1 MGGRGSNEKRRN
13 RCTGEQ
19 GEQEEQE
26 NRGNS
31 YLYTSNDNNI
41 FFGGGGSW
49 KFWRGSFYTS
59 NTLDRTLGKR

>member
-41 FFGGGGSW
+41 FFWGGGGVGNFGGEAS
-49 KFWRGSFYTS
+49 TPQIP
-59 NTLDRTLGKR
+59 

>member
-41 FFGGGGSW
+41 FFFWGGGE
-49 KFWRGSFYTS
+49 
-59 NTLDRTLGKR
+59 LEILEGKLLHLKYPR